1 MSDALAGKE
10 VTIPG
15 RTRVPEKTIE
25 FEPQSILRTIDSPA
39 DLRRLKPEQLKPL
52 AAEIRHYILDV
63 VSRKGGHLAP
73 SLGVVELT
81 LALHYLYDTP
91 KDRILWDVGHQ
102 AYVHKVITGR
112 RDRLPSIRQE
122 DGLSGFC
129 RRSESEYDAFGAGH
143 ASTAIS
149 GALGFAAA
157 RDLCGDDFEV
167 VAVIGDG
174 AMTGGLSYEAM
185 NNAGQQKRNILVVLN
200 DNEMSISPNVGAIS
214 RYLTDLQTSPF
225 LNKIRDE
232 AFKLMEKL
240 PMGTTMEDV
249 ARRLEKSMKTVL
261 VPGALFQA
269 LGFRYFG
276 PVDGHDL
283 DELLPTLEKVKT
295 VRGPVLLHVIT
306 KKGKGYQPA
315 EGDPNTWHGVSA
327 FDVASGKSAP
337 KKAGGPPNF
346 THVMA
351 STAMEMADSDAR
363 VVAITAA
370 MADGT
375 GLVKFQE
382 AFPDRFFDVGIAEA
396 HGVCFAAGM
405 AAQGMRP
412 VVSIY
417 STFLQRAFDQLVH
430 DVAIQDLPVLFTL
443 DRGGLVGPDGATH
456 NGIFDLTY
464 LRAMPNMV
472 VAAPKDGDEL
482 RNLMFTALAQDH
494 PFAVRYPKASCLQ
507 APRDG
512 AAQVLE
518 VGSWETLRQGSD
530 IVLLAVGSMVD
541 SSMLAAQALAADG
554 IEVSVINC
562 RFIKPLDRALL
573 LQVVQEHGT
582 VLTIEENTLCGGF
595 GSAVSEALVEAGA
608 SAGQLFHMGI
618 PDRFLEHASRAAV
631 LERAGL
637 SPAQIEAK
645 VRELLSAV

>member
-10 VTIPG
+10 AALPG
-15 RTRVPEKTIE
+15 QTQVPESTIE
-25 FEPQSILRTIDSPA
+25 FEPQSILRGIDSPA

-91 KDRILWDVGHQ
+91 RDRILWDVGHQ

-122 DGLSGFC
+122 GGLSGFC

-149 GALGFAAA
+149 SALGFAAA
-157 RDLCGDDFEV
+157 RDLTGEDFEV

-276 PVDGHDL
+276 PVDGHNL

-295 VRGPVLLHVIT
+295 VRGPVLLHVVT

-327 FDVASGKSAP
+327 FDLASGKSAP

-346 THVMA
+346 TQVMA
-351 STAMEMADSDAR
+351 STAMEMADSDTR

-417 STFLQRAFDQLVH
+417 STFLQRAYDQLIH

-464 LRAMPNMV
+464 LRALPNMV

-494 PFAVRYPKASCLQ
+494 PFTVRYPKASCLQ

-512 AAQVLE
+512 AAEILK
-518 VGSWETLRQGSD
+518 VGSWEKLRQGSD

-541 SSMLAAQALAADG
+541 SSMQAAKALADGG
-554 IEVSVINC
+554 IEVSVVNC
-562 RFIKPLDRALL
+562 RFVKPLDRAMLL
-573 LQVVQEHGT
+573 ELVQEHGT
-582 VLTIEENTLCGGF
+582 VLTVEENTICGGF
-595 GSAVSEALVEAGA
+595 GSAVSEALVEAGV
-608 SAGQLFHMGI
+608 SAGRLCHMGV
-618 PDRFLEHASRAAV
+618 PDRFLEHASRDAV
-631 LERAGL
+631 LQHAGL
-637 SPAQIEAK
+637 SPVQIEAK
-645 VRELLSAV
+645 VRELLAGA